1 MLPRCVAIIPARYAS
16 SRFPG
21 KPLADILGRPMFWHV
36 YQRALECSSIREAYL
51 ATDHERIY
59 RSAVDLD
66 VPVFMTSK
74 AHESGTDRIM
84 EAARKMDLD
93 PECIVVNIQGD
104 EPALEPGMLDQLLV
118 PFVSA
123 SQANITTLVRSID
136 SATAENPD
144 VVKVVISETGRALYF
159 SRSLIPYSQDRQGSF
174 LGHIGLYAYRM
185 EYLKKFSSLGP
196 SPLEKS
202 EKLEQLR
209 FLEADIPIHVVQ
221 TEHVSH
227 GVDRP
232 EDISR
237 IVKMLKERRK

>member
-1 MLPRCVAIIPARYAS
+1 VAIIPARYAS

-36 YQRALECSSIREAYL
+36 YQRALECSSILEAYL
-51 ATDHERIY
+51 ATDDERIY
-59 RSAVDLD
+59 RSAVDLG
-66 VPVFMTSK
+66 VPVLMTSK
-74 AHESGTDRIM
+74 EHESGTDRIM
-84 EAARKMDLD
+84 EAVRKMDLD

-104 EPALEPGMLDQLLV
+104 EPALEAGMLDQLLM

-123 SQANITTLVRSID
+123 PQANITTLVRSID
-136 SATAENPD
+136 SDTAQDPD
-144 VVKVVISETGRALYF
+144 VVKVVISENSRALYF
-159 SRSLIPYSQDRQGSF
+159 SRSLIPYSQDRQSYF

-185 EYLKKFSSLGP
+185 EYLKIFSSLGP
-196 SPLEKS
+196 STLEKV

-221 TEHVSH
+221 TEHVCH

-232 EDISR
+232 EDIPR